1 MSEGP
6 QIITLKAELVH
17 VDRKERAV
25 RIGDYGF
32 LISKKKKNYT
42 VTIVKRKGLDAEILA
57 KIITDSLGK
66 VENKLKEIGDQF
78 LAENAKQIIEKL
90 SEHLEAWHTLLLKQ
104 KALRL
109 FFQHYMIP
117 YIGGREYVWNQVGG
131 IKNIIFKP
139 I

>member
-17 VDRKERAV
+17 VDRKELAV

-104 KALRL
+104 KALQL

>member
-17 VDRKERAV
+17 VDRKELAV